1 MEPAQQPVLQGP
13 VLDDSSL
20 EWDLFWEK
28 NKSLILAIIGAI
40 VIGGVG
46 VAAWFG
52 YSSNQNA
59 AAQTLLAEAKGI
71 SELQAVVDK
80 FPKTMPAADALIQI
94 AAAERE
100 AGNMEKSTT
109 AFREFLNRFPKHPL
123 AGGALLGVAMN
134 QDAAGDVQSAIATC
148 QQVVT
153 QFPQSY
159 AAPFAA
165 YTEAEILLRGFQ
177 IEEARRSFNMVVTQ
191 FPSSPAARMS
201 AGQLSRL
208 GGGGAPPTPQQ

>member
-1 MEPAQQPVLQGP
+1 MEPNQQPVLQGP
-13 VLDDSSL
+13 VLEGSSL

-28 NKSLILAIIGAI
+28 NKSLILGILAVI
-40 VIGGVG
+40 VVGGVC
-46 VAAWFG
+46 VASWFA
-52 YSSNQNA
+52 YSSSQNA
-59 AAQTLLAEAKGI
+59 AAQTLLSEAKGI
-71 SELQAVVDK
+71 SGLQAVVDK
-80 FPKTMPAADALIQI
+80 FSKTMPAADALMQI

-100 AGNMEKSTT
+100 AGNMEKSTA

-134 QDAAGDVQSAIATC
+134 QDASGDVQSAMTTC

-177 IEEARRSFNMVVTQ
+177 IEEARRGFNMVVTQ
-191 FPSSPAARMS
+191 FPASPAARMS

-208 GGGGAPPTPQQ
+208 GGGSPTAPQQ

>member
-1 MEPAQQPVLQGP
+1 MQPPQQPVLQGP
-13 VLDDSSL
+13 VLEDSAL

-28 NKSLILAIIGAI
+28 NKSLILAIVAVV

-46 VAAWFG
+46 VAAWFA
-52 YSSNQNA
+52 YSSSQNA

-71 SELQAVVDK
+71 PALQAVVDK
-80 FPKTMPAADALIQI
+80 FPKSMPAAGALLQI

-100 AGNMEKSTT
+100 SGNTEKSTA

-123 AGGALLGVAMN
+123 AVGALLGVAMN
-134 QDAAGDVQSAIATC
+134 EDAAGDIQSAMTTC

-165 YTEAEILLRGFQ
+165 YTEAEILLRGLR
-177 IEEARRSFNMVVTQ
+177 IEEARRGFNMVMTQ
-191 FPSSPAARMS
+191 YPASPAARMS

-208 GGGGAPPTPQQ
+208 GGGTPAAPQQ